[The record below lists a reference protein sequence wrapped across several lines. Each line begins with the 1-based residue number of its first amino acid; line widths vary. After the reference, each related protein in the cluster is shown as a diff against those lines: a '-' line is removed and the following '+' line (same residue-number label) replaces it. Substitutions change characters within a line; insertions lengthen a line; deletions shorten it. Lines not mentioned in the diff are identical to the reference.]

1 MADDDLLDKVH
12 NLSDIE
18 LAVLLCLISRE
29 HCLISTP
36 SEALND
42 LVGELHLIATRTFG
56 LTCVTVDCHANTTL
70 EDFATSLL
78 LPTPSSPY
86 VRPGSTSPLQ
96 TRGNDS
102 YFQSQS
108 VATPPLIRGGGLQ
121 PPRSPLIS
129 SSSSGACNATGTST
143 TALPGPG
150 AIANVVLARNLDHAP
165 SAVQAQALEL
175 LRTRRIF
182 TRTTVQTAPRPFL
195 LVAVVGADSGGQAR
209 VNPHLNDL
217 LYMAHWHDPEDGFVN
232 LEEMRAA
239 EDIATEPVFSDADVS
254 TLAKA
259 TQDVQ
264 FDIEVVRYQMN
275 IVSFLRIHRAVDG
288 GITPTATK
296 HFERLI
302 KCLAPLHRLDF
313 VTPSL
318 VAMAAKKVYLHR
330 IKMVKAQAERSM
342 QWGSDL
348 AAVKAVLEDI
358 GPEDVIEDVIAMVTP
373 PV

>member
-56 LTCVTVDCHANTTL
+56 LTCVTVDCHTNTTL

-108 VATPPLIRGGGLQ
+108 VTTPPLRGGGLQ

-129 SSSSGACNATGTST
+129 SSSSGAYNAAGTST
-143 TALPGPG
+143 SALPGPG
-150 AIANVVLARNLDHAP
+150 AIANVVLARNLDRAP

-195 LVAVVGADSGGQAR
+195 LIAVVGADSGGQAR
-209 VNPHLNDL
+209 VNSHLNDL

-232 LEEMRAA
+232 MEEMRAA
-239 EDIATEPVFSDADVS
+239 EDTATEPVFSDADVS

-259 TQDVQ
+259 TQNVQ

-296 HFERLI
+296 HFERLT
-302 KCLAPLHRLDF
+302 KCLAPLHGLDF

-318 VAMAAKKVYLHR
+318 VSMAAKKVYLHR
-330 IKMVKAQAERSM
+330 VKMVKAPAERSM

>member
-70 EDFATSLL
+70 EDFATSVL

-108 VATPPLIRGGGLQ
+108 VTTPPLLRGGGLQ

-129 SSSSGACNATGTST
+129 SSSSGAYNATGTST
-143 TALPGPG
+143 SALPGPG
-150 AIANVVLARNLDHAP
+150 AIANVVLARNLDRAP

-182 TRTTVQTAPRPFL
+182 TRTTVQTAPRPFFL
-195 LVAVVGADSGGQAR
+195 IAVVGADSGGQAR

-239 EDIATEPVFSDADVS
+239 EDTATEPAFSDADVS

-288 GITPTATK
+288 GITPMATK

-302 KCLAPLHRLDF
+302 KCLAPLHGLDF

-330 IKMVKAQAERSM
+330 IKMVEASAERSM

>member
-1 MADDDLLDKVH
+1 MADEDLLGKVH

-36 SEALND
+36 AEALND
-42 LVGELHLIATRTFG
+42 LVGELHLIAARTFG
-56 LTCVTVDCHANTTL
+56 LTFVTINCHANTTL
-70 EDFATSLL
+70 EDFATALL
-78 LPTPSSPY
+78 LPSVSSPY
-86 VRPGSTSPLQ
+86 LRPGSTSPVQ
-96 TRGNDS
+96 TRTNDS

-108 VATPPLIRGGGLQ
+108 TKTSPLLRGGILPQ
-121 PPRSPLIS
+121 PPRSPLAS
-129 SSSSGACNATGTST
+129 SSSSGVTHH
-143 TALPGPG
+143 
-150 AIANVVLARNLDHAP
+150 AIANVVLAKNLDRAP
-165 SAVQAQALEL
+165 AAVQAQALEL

-182 TRTTVQTAPRPFL
+182 TRTAVQAAPKPFL
-195 LVAVVGADSGGQAR
+195 LIAVLGAESGGQAR

-239 EDIATEPVFSDADVS
+239 EDVTMAEPIFSDADVS

-259 TQDVQ
+259 SQDVQ
-264 FDIEVVRYQMN
+264 MDIEVVRYQMN
-275 IVSFLRIHRAVDG
+275 IVSFLRIHRAVDS

-330 IKMVKAQAERSM
+330 IRMVDAPAERSM

-348 AAVKAVLEDI
+348 AAVEAVLEGI
-358 GPEDVIEDVIAMVTP
+358 GPEDVIEDVLAMVTAP
-373 PV
+373 A